1 MLTEWLRQ
9 CVLLD
14 YWSRKAFQ
22 DCSPLPGGNDSKQER
37 AHHMSRGV
45 LIDTVIYEM
54 NARIGHP
61 IDFFPQSYLVPER
74 KTGKTNTQ
82 SKLVIKKAGD
92 RYGKK
97 K

>member
-1 MLTEWLRQ
+1 
-9 CVLLD
+9 
-14 YWSRKAFQ
+14 
-22 DCSPLPGGNDSKQER
+22 
-37 AHHMSRGV
+37 
-45 LIDTVIYEM
+45 M

>member
-1 MLTEWLRQ
+1 
-9 CVLLD
+9 
-14 YWSRKAFQ
+14 
-22 DCSPLPGGNDSKQER
+22 
-37 AHHMSRGV
+37 
-45 LIDTVIYEM
+45 M

-92 RYGKK
+92 RYEKK
-97 K
+97 MRNSLTTCNIAPGARCLARCNDQNFPGLKGECWSFVWVLYISLGNEIIL